1 MAPPQIRHPKP
12 TVVVEVNLVNSHTGS
27 TIETYLVA
35 DVAPELAA
43 TLFDK
48 ACTILKDTRIQGTT
62 L

>member
-1 MAPPQIRHPKP
+1 M
-12 TVVVEVNLVNSHTGS
+12 VEVNLINSHTGS

-48 ACTILKDTRIQGTT
+48 ACTILKDTRIQGAA